1 MEFIQV
7 KPTINSSM
15 VNKCLKSSIPND
27 VVFDDSKLILEFK
40 LKTSREY
47 VELIYRKM
55 YERMYLRWL
64 SSPSS
69 ILNSH
74 YETVEIF
81 ISISEAINYIM
92 QVTPPI
98 FRNRAKTEITS
109 IDKIC
114 EMLEMYLSVNDNNSN
129 SEYNMSLF
137 KRIIHMEIYE
147 TKWPYKNTGERI
159 EFIRDNYCQNKKC
172 PIIGV
177 IDVALKPIED
187 IDVGSVVQV
196 AMYTKDMSIKNMI
209 RLFNIFGR
217 CLDGSA
223 ILCVYYESNQL
234 FIEYYAHANDV
245 LVMWIKIWY
254 KEYLASLKSD
264 K

>member
-7 KPTINSSM
+7 KPTLDSSI

-27 VVFDDSKLILEFK
+27 VVFDDNKLILEFK
-40 LKTSREY
+40 LKTSKEY
-47 VELIYRKM
+47 IELIYRKM
-55 YERMYLRWL
+55 YERMYLRWP
-64 SSPSS
+64 SSPSA
-69 ILNSH
+69 ILQSH

-98 FRNRAKTEITS
+98 FRNRAKTEMTS
-109 IDKIC
+109 IAKIC
-114 EMLEMYLSVNDNNSN
+114 ELLEMYLSVNDNNSN
-129 SEYNMSLF
+129 PEYNMSLF

-159 EFIRDNYCQNKKC
+159 EFIKNNYCSKKC
-172 PIIGV
+172 PIIGAV
-177 IDVALKPIED
+177 DIALEPIEN
-187 IDVGSVVQV
+187 IKVGSVVQV
-196 AMYTKDMSIKNMI
+196 SMYTKDMSIKNMI

-223 ILCVYYESNQL
+223 ILCVYYESDQL

-245 LVMWIKIWY
+245 LVHWIKIWY
-254 KEYLASLKSD
+254 QEYLVFHKSD